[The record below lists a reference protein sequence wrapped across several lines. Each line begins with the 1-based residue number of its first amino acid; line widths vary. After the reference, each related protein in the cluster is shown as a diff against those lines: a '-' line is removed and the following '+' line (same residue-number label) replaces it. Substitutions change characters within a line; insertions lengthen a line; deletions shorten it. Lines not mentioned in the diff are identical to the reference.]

1 MPDFRDAAELHSA
14 LKNTKIFSGLEEA
27 ELNIL
32 VSCMRRVRF
41 DQGETVFREGEE
53 GDTMYVILDGLINIS
68 VPLADGKELS
78 LANMEKGNFFGDM
91 AIIENAPRSATCK
104 VAQACDL
111 IALSRSDFFD
121 IVHKHPGTA
130 LKILYRMMNI
140 MAERFKTSGAVLSE
154 MVRWGEGAR
163 KKAITDGFTGLFNRR
178 FLDESFG
185 TCVSRA
191 HGTATPL
198 SFVMID
204 MDHFGKIN
212 KEYGE
217 AFGDQV
223 ILAAVKVYKESFRET
238 DVLARYGGDE
248 FSFLLPDTDTKKAKQ
263 LCAAMARRLRKVHF
277 PEHPELVITLSVGIA
292 AVPKNADN
300 PVTLKEAADKAVYI
314 SKERGRD
321 TISISRIRRGKK
333 CRN

>member
-1 MPDFRDAAELHSA
+1 MYEFRDAAELHSA
-14 LKNTKIFSGLEEA
+14 LKNTKIFCGLEEP

-32 VSCMRRVRF
+32 VSCMRPVHF
-41 DQGETVFREGEE
+41 EKGETVFREGDE

-68 VPLADGKELS
+68 VLLADGKELS

-104 VAQACDL
+104 AVQACGL
-111 IALSRSDFFD
+111 IALSRSDFYG
-121 IVHKHPGTA
+121 IIHKHPGTA

-163 KKAITDGFTGLFNRR
+163 KKAITDAFTGLFNRR

-185 TCVSRA
+185 TSISRA
-191 HGTATPL
+191 RRTAKPL

-223 ILAAVKVYKESFRET
+223 ILEAVKIYKESFRKT
-238 DVLARYGGDE
+238 DILTRYGGDE
-248 FSFLLPDTDTKKAKQ
+248 FSFILPDTDRKKAKR
-263 LCAAMARRLRKVHF
+263 LCAVMAGRLRKVRF
-277 PEHPELVITLSVGIA
+277 PSHPGLVITLSVGIA
-292 AVPKNADN
+292 GVPENADN
-300 PVTLKEAADKAVYI
+300 PAALKEAADKAVYL

-321 TISISRIRRGKK
+321 AITIARKRRGKK
-333 CRN
+333 RV